1 MKQFYELYKDDEKV
15 SPLVTQLS
23 WTNHLKIMSASKSQ
37 EERRFYIE
45 LAVKERYSKRELE
58 RQMDSG
64 YYERFMLSNGNM
76 LPAIQKAK
84 QETHNLFLDKYV
96 LELAHGM
103 GALDLLKFEPFP
115 QNPVISKVLI
125 EIGLADELG
134 SGMRNT
140 YKYTQLYSGQNPLFE
155 EGDIFRTIIPLKKIA
170 TQKGGGGNVS
180 RNVPQ
185 DVSRMSFEEIEN
197 IIKGMIKE
205 DNRVSRKGI
214 AMILGVSEKTITR
227 YIKNI
232 PNIKYVGKGGN
243 GH

>member
-1 MKQFYELYKDDEKV
+1 
-15 SPLVTQLS
+15 
-23 WTNHLKIMSASKSQ
+23 
-37 EERRFYIE
+37 
-45 LAVKERYSKRELE
+45 
-58 RQMDSG
+58 MDGG

-134 SGMRNT
+134 SRMRNT

-155 EGDIFRTIIPLKKIA
+155 EGDISRTIIPLKKIA

-205 DNRVSRKGI
+205 DNRVSRKCI

-227 YIKNI
+227 YIKDI
-232 PNIKYVGKGGN
+232 PNIKYNGKGKN
-243 GH
+243 GHWEAGDQKFKN